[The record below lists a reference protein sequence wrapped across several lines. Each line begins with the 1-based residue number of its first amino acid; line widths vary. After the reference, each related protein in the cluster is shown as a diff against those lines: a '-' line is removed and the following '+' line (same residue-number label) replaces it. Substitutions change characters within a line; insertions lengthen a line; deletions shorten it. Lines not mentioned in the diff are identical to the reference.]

1 MVTLIIAEKPNV
13 AKKIAH
19 ALAEGKPVR
28 KTLYSVPYYELT
40 RDGKKIIVAPA
51 VGHLYTL
58 APKTKTYGYPIF
70 DIEWVPVYVA
80 EKGKSYAKD
89 YIKALRELAK
99 RADEFV
105 VACDYDTE
113 GEVIGYT
120 ALKYACGVGLKKAK
134 RMKFST
140 LTKRDILKAWYNL
153 EPTIN
158 FGMADAGIARHVLDW
173 YWGVNLSRALTHA
186 IKRSSGKWMILS
198 TGRVQ
203 GPTLKF
209 LVEREKEIANF
220 KPTPYWVIKMILEKN
235 GRQYTATYEKERILD
250 EEEAKRI
257 VQEAKKGPAF
267 VEKVEVKQQKRNPPH
282 PFDLGTLQREAYS
295 AFGYSPKKT
304 LDIAQRLYEKGYCLH
319 PDSLILTPKGI
330 KRIEELPEEGEVL
343 TLDFGLRLSKSRY
356 KLLEREADE
365 PMYKVKLSDNTEL
378 LITADHPVLVY
389 REDKLIFVPAEK
401 LKEND
406 QVVMLINN
414 SKFHEEKTLTLLDV
428 LLEKADSMKDYILFK
443 PEFGEEIRKR
453 LMDANKKTEIL
464 VLFNIKE
471 PTYYKYLRGKMPVPI
486 IKYLL
491 KEGIITLKELRE
503 NYLGFAYSTSVK
515 PVRFELNEDFWYL
528 FGFIVG
534 DGHLAR
540 KGAITI
546 SAKDRELE
554 TIKAI
559 ERSVKALGL
568 SIRYNKKH
576 KIIAIES
583 KSLTRIFELLGCP
596 YGNKTEV
603 FDIPDEITAKRE
615 WILAFLAGY
624 YDADSHI
631 GVKPTGGKKSFSPQ
645 IVLTSKNKK
654 AIYKVKMLWQL
665 LGVGT
670 YIWTKKDGTG
680 VFQAYELK
688 VYSRDAPRFYEL
700 IKDYLRVKRR
710 DLERVRQLAIRERKP
725 FSHHYSLI
733 KVENWKGKIKSN
745 AGIWK
750 EFDLGNQTVH
760 KRAISLDKLRKLLP
774 YLQDDDLIRIASGD
788 VYILKIKEIKKFHY
802 KGKVHDLVVEN
813 YHNFIA
819 NGVVVHNCSYPRT
832 SSQKLPKN
840 LNYKY
845 IIQNLAKIPEYKPFA
860 HELLGKPQLKPVEG
874 PKDDPAHP
882 AIYPTGELPKPGQ
895 LTQEEKN
902 IYDLIVR
909 RFLAAF
915 ADPAVRET
923 MKVIINSNSHR
934 FILSGSRTI
943 KDGWLKIYGKYV
955 SFDEVILPKFREGEP
970 VKVIQIKREKKKTKP
985 PARYSPASV
994 IKKMEDLGIGTK
1006 ATRAQ
1011 ILETLYQRG
1020 YIEGKKKI
1028 KVTPLGMKVVEA
1040 LEKNVPEIVSVE
1052 LTREFEEKMEEIMK
1066 RKLSKDKVIE
1076 EAKKQLIKILKEFK
1090 AKELD
1095 IGKELMEKLIES
1107 EEKKTKKSK
1116 KKTAKELT
1124 AEEEEAIKRAADN
1137 EKGKEEGKRN
1147 NNEII
1152 VGKCPKCGG
1161 DLVVR
1166 YNRKT
1171 GKRFVGCSNW
1181 PNCNVTYPLL
1191 QRGEIIPT
1199 GKVCPEC
1206 GNAPIVKIREGDRE
1220 YEVCLNI
1227 NCKKW
1232 KYNNKKNNKRR
1243 T

>member
-28 KTLYSVPYYELT
+28 KTLYGVPYYELT

-120 ALKYACGVGLKKAK
+120 ALKYACGVDPKKAK
-134 RMKFST
+134 RMKFSA
-140 LTKRDILKAWYNL
+140 LTKRDILKAWYNI

-186 IKRSSGKWMILS
+186 IKRASGKWMILS

-235 GRQYTATYEKERILD
+235 GKQYTATYEKERILD

-304 LDIAQRLYEKGYCLH
+304 LDIAQRLYE
-319 PDSLILTPKGI
+319 
-330 KRIEELPEEGEVL
+330 
-343 TLDFGLRLSKSRY
+343 
-356 KLLEREADE
+356 
-365 PMYKVKLSDNTEL
+365 
-378 LITADHPVLVY
+378 
-389 REDKLIFVPAEK
+389 
-401 LKEND
+401 
-406 QVVMLINN
+406 
-414 SKFHEEKTLTLLDV
+414 
-428 LLEKADSMKDYILFK
+428 
-443 PEFGEEIRKR
+443 
-453 LMDANKKTEIL
+453 
-464 VLFNIKE
+464 
-471 PTYYKYLRGKMPVPI
+471 RGF
-486 IKYLL
+486 
-491 KEGIITLKELRE
+491 T
-503 NYLGFAYSTSVK
+503 
-515 PVRFELNEDFWYL
+515 
-528 FGFIVG
+528 
-534 DGHLAR
+534 
-540 KGAITI
+540 
-546 SAKDRELE
+546 
-554 TIKAI
+554 
-559 ERSVKALGL
+559 
-568 SIRYNKKH
+568 
-576 KIIAIES
+576 
-583 KSLTRIFELLGCP
+583 
-596 YGNKTEV
+596 
-603 FDIPDEITAKRE
+603 
-615 WILAFLAGY
+615 
-624 YDADSHI
+624 
-631 GVKPTGGKKSFSPQ
+631 
-645 IVLTSKNKK
+645 
-654 AIYKVKMLWQL
+654 
-665 LGVGT
+665 
-670 YIWTKKDGTG
+670 
-680 VFQAYELK
+680 
-688 VYSRDAPRFYEL
+688 
-700 IKDYLRVKRR
+700 
-710 DLERVRQLAIRERKP
+710 
-725 FSHHYSLI
+725 
-733 KVENWKGKIKSN
+733 
-745 AGIWK
+745 
-750 EFDLGNQTVH
+750 
-760 KRAISLDKLRKLLP
+760 
-774 YLQDDDLIRIASGD
+774 
-788 VYILKIKEIKKFHY
+788 
-802 KGKVHDLVVEN
+802 
-813 YHNFIA
+813 
-819 NGVVVHNCSYPRT
+819 SYPRT

-840 LNYKY
+840 LNYRY
-845 IIQNLAKIPEYKPFA
+845 IIQSLAKITEYKPFA
-860 HELLGKPQLKPVEG
+860 HELLGKSQLKPVEG

-882 AIYPTGELPKPGQ
+882 AIYPTGELPKPGE

-915 ADPAVRET
+915 ADPAVREI
-923 MKVIINSNSHR
+923 MKVIINSNNHR
-934 FILSGSRTI
+934 FILSGARTV
-943 KDGWLKIYGKYV
+943 KEGWLKIYGKYV

-985 PARYSPASV
+985 PSRYSPASV

-1066 RKLSKDKVIE
+1066 RKLSKDRVIE
-1076 EAKKQLIKILKEFK
+1076 EAKEQLIKILKEFK

-1095 IGKELMEKLIES
+1095 IGRELMEKLIES

-1181 PNCNVTYPLL
+1181 PNCDVTYPLL

-1206 GNAPIVKIREGDRE
+1206 GNAPIVKIREGNRE
-1220 YEVCLNI
+1220 YEVCLNM

-1232 KYNNKKNNKRR
+1232 KRRSGKNY
-1243 T
+1243 

>member
-28 KTLYSVPYYELT
+28 KTLYGVPYYELT

-80 EKGKSYAKD
+80 ERGKGYAKD

-99 RADEFV
+99 RSDEFV

-120 ALKYACGVGLKKAK
+120 ALKYACGVDPKKAK
-134 RMKFST
+134 RMKFSA

-220 KPTPYWVIKMILEKN
+220 RPTPYWVIKMILEKN
-235 GRQYTATYEKERILD
+235 GKHYTATYEKERILD

-304 LDIAQRLYEKGYCLH
+304 LDIAQRLYEM
-319 PDSLILTPKGI
+319 GI
-330 KRIEELPEEGEVL
+330 
-343 TLDFGLRLSKSRY
+343 
-356 KLLEREADE
+356 
-365 PMYKVKLSDNTEL
+365 
-378 LITADHPVLVY
+378 
-389 REDKLIFVPAEK
+389 
-401 LKEND
+401 
-406 QVVMLINN
+406 
-414 SKFHEEKTLTLLDV
+414 
-428 LLEKADSMKDYILFK
+428 
-443 PEFGEEIRKR
+443 
-453 LMDANKKTEIL
+453 
-464 VLFNIKE
+464 
-471 PTYYKYLRGKMPVPI
+471 
-486 IKYLL
+486 
-491 KEGIITLKELRE
+491 
-503 NYLGFAYSTSVK
+503 
-515 PVRFELNEDFWYL
+515 
-528 FGFIVG
+528 
-534 DGHLAR
+534 
-540 KGAITI
+540 
-546 SAKDRELE
+546 
-554 TIKAI
+554 
-559 ERSVKALGL
+559 
-568 SIRYNKKH
+568 
-576 KIIAIES
+576 
-583 KSLTRIFELLGCP
+583 
-596 YGNKTEV
+596 
-603 FDIPDEITAKRE
+603 
-615 WILAFLAGY
+615 
-624 YDADSHI
+624 
-631 GVKPTGGKKSFSPQ
+631 
-645 IVLTSKNKK
+645 
-654 AIYKVKMLWQL
+654 
-665 LGVGT
+665 
-670 YIWTKKDGTG
+670 
-680 VFQAYELK
+680 
-688 VYSRDAPRFYEL
+688 
-700 IKDYLRVKRR
+700 
-710 DLERVRQLAIRERKP
+710 
-725 FSHHYSLI
+725 
-733 KVENWKGKIKSN
+733 
-745 AGIWK
+745 
-750 EFDLGNQTVH
+750 
-760 KRAISLDKLRKLLP
+760 
-774 YLQDDDLIRIASGD
+774 
-788 VYILKIKEIKKFHY
+788 
-802 KGKVHDLVVEN
+802 
-813 YHNFIA
+813 
-819 NGVVVHNCSYPRT
+819 CSYPRT

-845 IIQNLAKIPEYKPFA
+845 VIQNLAKITEYKPFA

-1052 LTREFEEKMEEIMK
+1052 LTREFEDKMEEIMK

-1076 EAKKQLIKILKEFK
+1076 EAKEQLIKILKEFK

-1124 AEEEEAIKRAADN
+1124 AEEEEAIKQVIDN
-1137 EKGKEEGKRN
+1137 EERKEERKRN
-1147 NNEII
+1147 NDEII

-1166 YNRKT
+1166 YNKKT

-1220 YEVCLNI
+1220 YEVCLNM